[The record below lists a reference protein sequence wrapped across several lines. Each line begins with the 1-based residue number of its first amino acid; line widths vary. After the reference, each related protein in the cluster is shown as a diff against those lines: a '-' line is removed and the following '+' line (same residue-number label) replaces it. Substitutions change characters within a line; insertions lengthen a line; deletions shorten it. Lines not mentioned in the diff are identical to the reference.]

1 MKVNNDFSDIRNGQ
15 HINVSS
21 NYGTEEEFK
30 ELVKQS
36 LKEND
41 WNPSKEAK
49 TCINGQ
55 IKNYLDGK

>member
-30 ELVKQS
+30 ELVKKS
-36 LKEND
+36 LQEND
-41 WNPSKEAK
+41 WNPSKDAK
-49 TCINGQ
+49 ICIN
-55 IKNYLDGK
+55 